1 MTSASTNKRL
11 SVKAQTIGGLAALA
25 AAVALPQL
33 VHLIGSHT
41 GSGSSLGELLL
52 PMHLPVILAGL
63 LCGPYAAG
71 IAGALSPILSF
82 ILTGMP
88 AMAMLPFMAIEL
100 CAYGFF
106 AGVLRDSAMPTVLKV
121 LAVQLIGRAVKAV
134 AFMIGSFCFSSAVN
148 PFVIVTSTMAGW
160 AGILIQLLVIPLV
173 MLLIKRA
180 DNE

>member
-1 MTSASTNKRL
+1 MTTVTTNKKL
-11 SVKAQTIGGLAALA
+11 SVKVQTLGGLIALA

-41 GSGSSLGELLL
+41 GAGSSIGELLL
-52 PMHLPVILAGL
+52 PMHLPIILAGL

-88 AMAMLPFMAIEL
+88 AAAMLPFMAIEL

-106 AGVLRDSAMPTVLKV
+106 AGVLRNNRMPTVLKV
-121 LAVQLIGRAVKAV
+121 LAVQLIGRAVRAV
-134 AFMIGSFCFSSAVN
+134 AILIGFYGLGTSVKPAVIIN
-148 PFVIVTSTMAGW
+148 SIGAGW
-160 AGILIQLLVIPLV
+160 LGILIQLGVIPLV

>member
-1 MTSASTNKRL
+1 MTSVTNKRL
-11 SVKAQTIGGLAALA
+11 SVKAQTVGALVAIA

-33 VHLIGSHT
+33 VHLIGAHT

-52 PMHLPVILAGL
+52 PMHLPIILAGL

-82 ILTGMP
+82 LLTGMP
-88 AMAMLPFMAIEL
+88 ALAMLPFMAIEL

-106 AGVLRDSAMPTVLKV
+106 AGVLRNNKMPTVLKV
-121 LAVQLIGRAVKAV
+121 LAVQLIGRAFKAV
-134 AFMIGSFCFSSAVN
+134 AIIIGFFCFGASVHPMS
-148 PFVIVTSTMAGW
+148 IGVTAAAGW
-160 AGILIQLLVIPLV
+160 LGILLQLCIIPLV
-173 MLLIKRA
+173 MFLIKRA

>member
-1 MTSASTNKRL
+1 MTSVTNKRL
-11 SVKAQTIGGLAALA
+11 SVKAQTVGALVAVA

-33 VHLIGSHT
+33 VHLIGAHT
-41 GSGSSLGELLL
+41 GAGTALGELLL
-52 PMHLPVILAGL
+52 PMHLPIILAGL

-71 IAGALSPILSF
+71 IAGLLSPILSF

-88 AMAMLPFMAIEL
+88 LAAMLPFMAIEL

-106 AGVLRDSAMPTVLKV
+106 AGVLRTNKMPAVLKV
-121 LAVQLIGRAVKAV
+121 LAVQVAGRAVRAV
-134 AFMIGSFCFSSAVN
+134 AILIGFYGFNTAVK
-148 PFVIVTSTMAGW
+148 PAVIVNSIAAGW
-160 AGILIQLLVIPLV
+160 LGILLQLSIIPLV